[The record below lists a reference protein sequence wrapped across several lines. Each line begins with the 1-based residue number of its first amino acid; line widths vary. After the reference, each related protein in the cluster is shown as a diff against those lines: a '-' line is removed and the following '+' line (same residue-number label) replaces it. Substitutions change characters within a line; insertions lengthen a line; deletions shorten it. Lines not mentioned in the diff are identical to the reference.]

1 MCAPVTERPFGGYPQ
16 PGGLDDVLGFEIFQ
30 ADAEGCRG
38 RFTVEQRVK
47 QPYGLVHGGA
57 YAALAESMASFA
69 TALSVLERGNIAVGM
84 SNSTTFLRPVT
95 EGHVDA
101 AGTPLHRGRTTWG
114 WDVRF
119 TDAGGRVCA
128 LSRVT
133 LAVRPA
139 PSD

>member
-1 MCAPVTERPFGGYPQ
+1 VCAPVTERSLEGYPQ
-16 PGGLDDVLGFEIFQ
+16 PGGLDDLLGFELYQ
-30 ADAEGCRG
+30 ADAEACRG
-38 RFTVEQRVK
+38 RFTVDLRVQ

-69 TALSVLERGNIAVGM
+69 TARAVLERGNIAVGM

-101 AGTPLHRGRTTWG
+101 GGTPLHRGRTTWV
-114 WDVRF
+114 WDVEF
-119 TDAGGRVCA
+119 KDAGGRVCA

-139 PSD
+139 PSG

>member
-1 MCAPVTERPFGGYPQ
+1 MCAPVTEALLEGYPS

-30 ADAEGCRG
+30 ADAEACRG
-38 RFTVEQRVK
+38 RFTVDLRVQ

-69 TALSVLERGNIAVGM
+69 TAQSVLDRGQIAVGM
-84 SNSTTFLRPVT
+84 SNNTTFLRPVT

-101 AGTPLHRGRTTWG
+101 AGKPLHRGRTTWV
-114 WDVRF
+114 WDVEF
-119 TDAGGRVCA
+119 KDAVGRLCA

-133 LAVRPA
+133 LAVRA
-139 PSD
+139 ARSG